1 MCTTWT
7 TTIKEV
13 SEKIFL
19 QKVIWKQ
26 LVNLMGKFIAKKNE
40 FDQEV

>member
-26 LVNLMGKFIAKKNE
+26 LVNSMGKFIAKKTE
-40 FDQEV
+40 FEQEV